1 MVNRF
6 DQHFSSFSQAGHIR
20 VRMFDG
26 LSRRSDDPIDL
37 TNEILAI
44 QHGSFIMKEILFA
57 TAMTA
62 TLAFSVSAQKQKVS
76 PDDMSQGKNDAK
88 STSSSKTKPSTTQ
101 NTKEDPVLS
110 AGTSIEATL
119 QSMVDVRKS
128 KVGDEVVLKTTK
140 AVKEN
145 GQVVI
150 AKGTSLIGRITEVQ
164 EKTKQNAVSRVSMVF
179 DRLKGKDLDMPV
191 NMSIVSVATAQV
203 SAAAGDLFATETTGT
218 SSVAGNAASG
228 RQSSGGGL
236 LGGVGSTV
244 GGVVNT
250 ATQTVGGVTS
260 TAGNAIGGT
269 TGLVGRTVN
278 GLQISQSASGSA
290 SSSSTISAAGKNV
303 QLEKGTTFNLS
314 VNSGLSA
321 N

>member
-20 VRMFDG
+20 VGMFDG

-37 TNEILAI
+37 TNEILAV
-44 QHGSFIMKEILFA
+44 QHGSFTMKEILFA
-57 TAMTA
+57 AAMTT

-76 PDDMSQGKNDAK
+76 PDDMSQGNNGAK
-88 STSSSKTKPSTTQ
+88 STSSAKKKPSTTQ